1 MQTMQTI
8 NDKWFKISSSVIGHH
23 SPHTLTPATTSTQT
37 PQAGSVSWAT
47 SMHYI
52 RFCRPP
58 EVQQGRSHASVKI
71 TLTITTDLSDS
82 FLSPRS
88 PVQLAIVGAYTQE
101 KEGKSQLVPVNLT
114 QTNPPTWRAGM
125 RVLKLDLPLPPPPI
139 NIETIQI
146 RPLNRQLTALS
157 TDDVLPGIQGLI
169 MGVYADMPRPN
180 GGPAPSVCFRSLRL
194 STGDP
199 GTVQTLQIEEDL
211 GESIARHIWD
221 SGTVMVSLF
230 GDLCLDSTAVTAQ
243 QKTLPLLR
251 TILSPKDRPLNILEL
266 GCGVGVMGIGL
277 ARILALKQAT
287 EQPRILM
294 TDLPEAEQK
303 ARANIARQTASLS
316 DSSANLDFEPL
327 DWEDGKDGHFGDQA
341 ASQAWDMV
349 ALCDCT
355 YNTDT
360 LPPLAKTLSA
370 LHHHSA
376 THSAATGVSVNTEVL
391 VATKLRHSSER
402 IFFDLMSAEGW
413 SVKEQTV
420 LPLPVLDGEA
430 QAVEVY
436 LFGKQG

>member
-1 MQTMQTI
+1 
-8 NDKWFKISSSVIGHH
+8 
-23 SPHTLTPATTSTQT
+23 
-37 PQAGSVSWAT
+37 
-47 SMHYI
+47 MHYI

-58 EVQQGRSHASVKI
+58 EVHHGRSHALVKI
-71 TLTITTDLSDS
+71 VLTITTDLSDS
-82 FLSPRS
+82 FLSPQT
-88 PVQLAIVGAYTQE
+88 PIQLAVVGAYTQQ
-101 KEGKSQLVPVNLT
+101 KDGKSQLVPVNLI
-114 QTNPPTWRAGM
+114 QTSPPTWRAGM
-125 RVLKLDLPLPPPPI
+125 RVLKLDLPLPPQP
-139 NIETIQI
+139 IETIQI

-157 TDDVLPGIQGLI
+157 TDDVLPGTQGLI
-169 MGVYADMPRPN
+169 MGVYADMPRPG

-199 GTVQTLQIEEDL
+199 GVVQTLQIEEDL

-221 SGTVMVSLF
+221 SGIVMVSLF
-230 GDLCLDSTAVTAQ
+230 ATLCLDNAAGTTQ
-243 QKTLPLLR
+243 QKALPLLHN
-251 TILSPKDRPLNILEL
+251 ILSPRDHALNILEL

-277 ARILALKQAT
+277 ARILALREAK

-316 DSSANLDFEPL
+316 DASANLDFEPL
-327 DWEDGKDGHFGDQA
+327 DWEDGKDGQFGDQA
-341 ASQAWDMV
+341 TSHAWDLV

-360 LPPLAKTLSA
+360 LPPLVKTLSA
-370 LHHHSA
+370 LHR
-376 THSAATGVSVNTEVL
+376 HSAARGAVTGTPVNTEVL
-391 VATKLRHSSER
+391 VSTKLRHSSER

-413 SVKEQTV
+413 GIKEQTV